1 MNDPFAYQNDLTNA
15 ASEMDGYFRGRA
27 GALVEAQKGPL
38 AEKAKALLKRGQDIA
53 KAAQDTQSA
62 IELSLGAPIGPVIVK
77 NIVQPLIN
85 KVSEKLGGT
94 KIGKAVQGGIDKIKT
109 KISGTVENFRDLA
122 RQGEEGVQKAAT
134 SVRGAVDDAKSGVDG
149 VVGDAK
155 DSLEDA
161 KGAITDSLD
170 QENRLKLKGLED
182 EPGIELKSGLRNRG
196 DDAGRDG
203 QELDEGDAFQNIQPV
218 VDEDRGELDGSEM
231 KVGEGEGNIVEGD
244 GFSSNAVR
252 NSVNN
257 TFDKMQ
263 NEGQFE
269 DETKEE
275 SMFGEEKVEFE
286 DPLKNPGADSV
297 ANNASSEISN
307 VTDAESKASDNV
319 ANEGESSVQEAGI
332 DGAADTA
339 AEGADAGA
347 DIAADVGTDVAVEGT
362 VEGTLGAVAAADAWN
377 PVGWL
382 VGAGLA
388 IGGIVS
394 AVGASN
400 DDAGANQQQHLADA
414 VQLPKSPAVNFAGKL
429 VVPFRSAVSSE

>member
-1 MNDPFAYQNDLTNA
+1 MNNPFAYQNDLTNA
-15 ASEMDGYFRGRA
+15 ASEMEGYFRGRA

-77 NIVQPLIN
+77 NIVSPIIN

-122 RQGEEGVQKAAT
+122 RQGEEGVQKAAS
-134 SVRGAVDDAKSGVDG
+134 SVRGTIDEAKSGVEGAIDE
-149 VVGDAK
+149 AK
-155 DSLEDA
+155 SSFEDA
-161 KGAITDSLD
+161 KGSLD

-196 DDAGRDG
+196 DVGEGG
-203 QELDEGDAFQNIQPV
+203 QELDEGNAFQNIKPV

-231 KVGEGEGNIVEGD
+231 KVGEGEGN
-244 GFSSNAVR
+244 
-252 NSVNN
+252 
-257 TFDKMQ
+257 TFGGTE
-263 NEGQFE
+263 NEGKVYLDM
-269 DETKEE
+269 DEARGEAQGGKG
-275 SMFGEEKVEFE
+275 MFGEEKIQFE

-307 VTDAESKASDNV
+307 VTDAESKADNV
-319 ANEGESSVQEAGI
+319 AESSVQEAGV
-332 DGAADTA
+332 DGAEEGAADAGT
-339 AEGADAGA
+339 DIGA
-347 DIAADVGTDVAVEGT
+347 DIGADVGADVAVEAGT
-362 VEGTLGAVAAADAWN
+362 DATLGAVAAADAWN

-382 VGAGLA
+382 LGAGLA

-394 AVGASN
+394 AVGASG
-400 DDAGANQQQHLADA
+400 DDAAANQQQHLADA
-414 VQLPKSPAVNFAGKL
+414 VQLPKSPAVNFAGRL
-429 VVPFRSAVSSE
+429 VVPFRSAVSTE